1 MLFSLQRESYEK
13 NQDKEDVHTQ
23 FIELVDFVHGTNC
36 GEAPHK

>member
-23 FIELVDFVHGTNC
+23 FIELVEVLTAHFRQS
-36 GEAPHK
+36 